1 MSFYRVHKVHP
12 HRFIELFVY
21 AFLGVVVCA
30 VSFVIYKHRQ
40 GEMILPPSFISE
52 GNALP
57 TLE

>member
-21 AFLGVVVCA
+21 AFLGVVLCI
-30 VSFVIYKHRQ
+30 VSFVVIKHQQ
-40 GEMILPPSFISE
+40 GEALLPPGIISE

-57 TLE
+57 INP